1 LDIGAENAGLG
12 PRDGQFSQRSA
23 GPGLREAYALWA
35 LFGLIALIVIVTY
48 SRIQPDELYHVSR
61 SGFGGG
67 LSRALVMIDFPTA
80 LMAIAVLALVV
91 ERRHMAWRA
100 IVPLALCGM
109 IVIPGV
115 VDENDLDSRWINVAP
130 AIGVAI
136 VLVLTLRTPVGARG
150 DSRGDWLRVAVAVVL
165 GIFALP
171 WLFAE
176 VGFYIPGHVFLAKQQ
191 YQGEASVHL
200 GEHHGFEGYLLVLTA
215 LLLSRQLPNMRHPNA
230 LAAYLSL
237 MIPYG
242 IGNMLNDGWNEQIV
256 KRGWTT
262 WRIPSVLQ
270 PGPTWMWGLLI
281 VTGAAIFFTAFQQ
294 RRDHASTHR
303 VSPET

>member
-1 LDIGAENAGLG
+1 MENAGPG
-12 PRDGQFSQRSA
+12 PRDGQFSQGSA

-35 LFGLIALIVIVTY
+35 LYGLVALIVIVTY
-48 SRIQPDELYHVSR
+48 SRIRPDELYHVSR

-67 LSRALVMIDFPTA
+67 LSRVLVMSNFPTA
-80 LMAIAVLALVV
+80 LMAIAVLALVA
-91 ERRHMAWRA
+91 ERRQMAWSA

-115 VDENDLDSRWINVAP
+115 VDENDLDSLWINVAP

-136 VLVLTLRTPVGARG
+136 VLVLTLRTPVGPQGDARG
-150 DSRGDWLRVAVAVVL
+150 DRLRIAVAVVL

-176 VGFYIPGHVFLAKQQ
+176 VGFYIPGPIFLAHEQ
-191 YQGEASVHL
+191 YQGHASVHL

-242 IGNMLNDGWNEQIV
+242 IGNMLNDGWYEQIV
-256 KRGWTT
+256 KRGWTN
-262 WRIPSVLQ
+262 WKIPGVLQ
-270 PGPTWMWGLLI
+270 PGLTWMWGLLI
-281 VTGAAIFFTAFQQ
+281 VAGAAIFFTAFQQ
-294 RRDHASTHR
+294 RRDHAATHR

>member
-1 LDIGAENAGLG
+1 VENAGDG
-12 PRDGQFSQRSA
+12 PRDGQSSQGSA

-35 LFGLIALIVIVTY
+35 LYGLVALSVVVTY
-48 SRIQPDELYHVSR
+48 SRIEPDELYHVSR

-67 LSRALVMIDFPTA
+67 LSRVLVMSNFPTS
-80 LMAIAVLALVV
+80 LMAIAVLALVA
-91 ERRHMAWRA
+91 ERRHTGWWAA
-100 IVPLALCGM
+100 VPVALCAM

-115 VDENDLDSRWINVAP
+115 VDENDLDARWVNVAP

-136 VLVLTLRTPVGARG
+136 VLVLTLRTPVGPRG
-150 DSRGDWLRVAVAVVL
+150 DPRGDRLRIAVAVVL

-176 VGFYIPGHVFLAKQQ
+176 VGFYTPGHLFLAKQQ

-215 LLLSRQLPNMRHPNA
+215 LLLSRQLPNMRHPTA

-242 IGNMLNDGWNEQIV
+242 VGNMLNDGWNEQIV

-262 WRIPSVLQ
+262 WKIPGVLQ
-270 PGPTWMWGLLI
+270 PGLTWMWSLLI
-281 VTGAAIFFTAFQQ
+281 VTGAAIFFTAFRQ
-294 RRDHASTHR
+294 RGDHAATHR
-303 VSPET
+303 ASAET

>member
-1 LDIGAENAGLG
+1 LDIGAENAGSG
-12 PRDGQFSQRSA
+12 PRDGQFSQGSA

-67 LSRALVMIDFPTA
+67 LSRVLVLLNFPTA
-80 LMAIAVLALVV
+80 LMAIAVLALVA
-91 ERRHMAWRA
+91 ERRRLGWWAL
-100 IVPLALCGM
+100 IPLALSAV
-109 IVIPGV
+109 IVVPGV
-115 VDENDLDSRWINVAP
+115 VDEGDLDARWINVVP

-136 VLVLTLRTPVGARG
+136 VLVLTLRTPVGVQGDARG
-150 DSRGDWLRVAVAVVL
+150 DRLRIAVAVVL
-165 GIFALP
+165 GLFALP

-176 VGFYIPGHVFLAKQQ
+176 VGFYIPGHVFLAEQH
-191 YQGEASVHL
+191 YQGHASVHL
-200 GEHHGFEGYLLVLTA
+200 GEHHGFEGYVLVLTA

-262 WRIPSVLQ
+262 WKIPSVLQ
-270 PGPTWMWGLLI
+270 PGLTWMWGLVI
-281 VTGAAIFFTAFQQ
+281 VAGAAIFFTAFQQ
-294 RRDHASTHR
+294 RRDHAATHR
-303 VSPET
+303 VTTET

>member
-1 LDIGAENAGLG
+1 V
-12 PRDGQFSQRSA
+12 
-23 GPGLREAYALWA
+23 
-35 LFGLIALIVIVTY
+35 ALIVVITY

-67 LSRALVMIDFPTA
+67 LSRVLVMINFPTA
-80 LMAIAVLALVV
+80 LMAIAVLALVA
-91 ERRHMAWRA
+91 ERRHMTWSA

-109 IVIPGV
+109 IVVPGV
-115 VDENDLDSRWINVAP
+115 VDESDLDSRWINVAP

-136 VLVLTLRTPVGARG
+136 VLVLTLGTAPGPRG
-150 DSRGDWLRVAVAVVL
+150 DPRGDWLRIAIAIVL
-165 GIFALP
+165 GVFALP
-171 WLFAE
+171 WIVAE
-176 VGFYIPGHVFLAKQQ
+176 VGIYFPGSDVI
-191 YQGEASVHL
+191 YQGEARVHL

-215 LLLSRQLPNMRHPNA
+215 LLLSRQLPNMRHPNV

-262 WRIPSVLQ
+262 WKIPGVLQ
-270 PGPTWMWGLLI
+270 PGLTWMWGLVI
-281 VTGAAIFFTAFQQ
+281 ATGVAIFFTAFQQ
-294 RRDHASTHR
+294 RRDHAATHR
-303 VSPET
+303 VRPET

>member
-1 LDIGAENAGLG
+1 VENAGPG
-12 PRDGQFSQRSA
+12 PRDGQSSQGSA

-35 LFGLIALIVIVTY
+35 FYGLVALFVIVTY
-48 SRIQPDELYHVSR
+48 SRIEPDELYHVSR

-67 LSRALVMIDFPTA
+67 LSRVLVMTNFPTA
-80 LMAIAVLALVV
+80 LMAIAVLALVA
-91 ERRHMAWRA
+91 ERRHMSWRA
-100 IVPLALCGM
+100 IVPLALCAM
-109 IVIPGV
+109 IVVPGV

-136 VLVLTLRTPVGARG
+136 VLVLTLRTPVGPRG
-150 DSRGDWLRVAVAVVL
+150 DSRGDRLRIAVAVVL
-165 GIFALP
+165 GLFALP

-176 VGFYIPGHVFLAKQQ
+176 VGFYTPGHVFLAKQQ

-215 LLLSRQLPNMRHPNA
+215 LLLSRQLPNMRHPTA

-242 IGNMLNDGWNEQIV
+242 VGNMLNDGWNEQIV

-262 WRIPSVLQ
+262 WKIPGVLQ
-270 PGPTWMWGLLI
+270 PGLTWMWGLLI

-294 RRDHASTHR
+294 RGDHAATHR
-303 VSPET
+303 VSAET

>member
-1 LDIGAENAGLG
+1 MENAGSG
-12 PRDGQFSQRSA
+12 PRDGQFSQGSA

-35 LFGLIALIVIVTY
+35 LYGLVALIVVVTY
-48 SRIQPDELYHVSR
+48 SRIRPDELYHVSR

-67 LSRALVMIDFPTA
+67 LSRVLVMSNFPTA
-80 LMAIAVLALVV
+80 LMAIAVLALVA
-91 ERRHMAWRA
+91 ERRQMAWSA

-136 VLVLTLRTPVGARG
+136 VLVFTLSTPVGPQGDARG
-150 DSRGDWLRVAVAVVL
+150 DRLRIAVAVVL

-176 VGFYIPGHVFLAKQQ
+176 VGFYTPGNVFLAKQQ

-242 IGNMLNDGWNEQIV
+242 IGNMLNDGWYEQIV
-256 KRGWTT
+256 KRGWTN
-262 WRIPSVLQ
+262 WKIPGVLQ
-270 PGPTWMWGLLI
+270 PGLTWMWGLLI
-281 VTGAAIFFTAFQQ
+281 VAGAAIFFTAFQQ
-294 RRDHASTHR
+294 RRDHAATHR

>member
-1 LDIGAENAGLG
+1 LDIGAENAGSG
-12 PRDGQFSQRSA
+12 PRDGQFSQGSA

-67 LSRALVMIDFPTA
+67 LSRVLVSTNFPTA
-80 LMAIAVLALVV
+80 LMAIAVLALVA
-91 ERRHMAWRA
+91 ERRRMGWWALL
-100 IVPLALCGM
+100 PLALCAL
-109 IVIPGV
+109 IVVPGV
-115 VDENDLDSRWINVAP
+115 VDEGDLDAKWINVVP

-136 VLVLTLRTPVGARG
+136 VLVLTLRTPVGLRG
-150 DSRGDWLRVAVAVVL
+150 DSRGDWLRVAGRL
-165 GIFALP
+165 CS
-171 WLFAE
+171 
-176 VGFYIPGHVFLAKQQ
+176 
-191 YQGEASVHL
+191 ASSRSRGSSQSSASTSPVTCSSPSSSTREKRRCTF
-200 GEHHGFEGYLLVLTA
+200 GEHHGFEGYVLVLTA

-262 WRIPSVLQ
+262 GRSRASSS
-270 PGPTWMWGLLI
+270 PGSRGC
-281 VTGAAIFFTAFQQ
+281 GA
-294 RRDHASTHR
+294 S
-303 VSPET
+303 

>member
-1 LDIGAENAGLG
+1 VA
-12 PRDGQFSQRSA
+12 
-23 GPGLREAYALWA
+23 
-35 LFGLIALIVIVTY
+35 VIVVITY
-48 SRIQPDELYHVSR
+48 SRIEPDLLYNVSQEGLR
-61 SGFGGG
+61 GG
-67 LSRALVMIDFPTA
+67 LSRVLVMLNFPTA
-80 LMAIAVLALVV
+80 LMAIAVLALVA

-115 VDENDLDSRWINVAP
+115 VDESDLDSRWINVAP

-136 VLVLTLRTPVGARG
+136 VLVLTLRTGIGVAG
-150 DSRGDWLRVAVAVVL
+150 DSRGDRLRIAVAVVL
-165 GIFALP
+165 GLFALP

-176 VGFYIPGHVFLAKQQ
+176 VGFYIPGPIFLAHEQ
-191 YQGEASVHL
+191 YQGHASVHL

-215 LLLSRQLPNMRHPNA
+215 LLLSRQLPNMRHPTA

-256 KRGWTT
+256 KRGWTG
-262 WRIPSVLQ
+262 WKIPSVLQ
-270 PGPTWMWGLLI
+270 PGLTWMWGLVI
-281 VTGAAIFFTAFQQ
+281 VAGAAIFFTAFQQ
-294 RRDHASTHR
+294 RRDHAATHR
-303 VSPET
+303 VSTET

>member
-1 LDIGAENAGLG
+1 MENAGAG
-12 PRDGQFSQRSA
+12 PRSVKSSQGPA

-35 LFGLIALIVIVTY
+35 LYGLVALIVIVTY

-67 LSRALVMIDFPTA
+67 LSRVLVMFNFPTA
-80 LMAIAVLALVV
+80 LMAIAVLALVA
-91 ERRHMAWRA
+91 ERRHIAWRA

-109 IVIPGV
+109 IVVPGV

-136 VLVLTLRTPVGARG
+136 VLVLTLRTAPGPRG
-150 DSRGDWLRVAVAVVL
+150 DPRGDRLRIAVAIVL
-165 GIFALP
+165 GVFALP

-176 VGFYIPGHVFLAKQQ
+176 VGVYFPGSHVI
-191 YQGEASVHL
+191 YQGEARVHL

-215 LLLSRQLPNMRHPNA
+215 LLLSRQLPNMRHPNV

-256 KRGWTT
+256 KRGWTD
-262 WRIPSVLQ
+262 WKIPSVLQ
-270 PGPTWMWGLLI
+270 PSLSWMWALLL
-281 VTGAAIFFTAFQQ
+281 VAGAAIYVTAFHQ
-294 RRDHASTHR
+294 RRDHAATDR
-303 VSPET
+303 ETPRI

>member
-1 LDIGAENAGLG
+1 LDIGAENAGSG

-35 LFGLIALIVIVTY
+35 LYGLVALIVIGTY

-61 SGFGGG
+61 SGLGGG

-80 LMAIAVLALVV
+80 LMAIAVLALVA
-91 ERRHMAWRA
+91 ERRSMGWWAL
-100 IVPLALCGM
+100 VPLVLCAV
-109 IVIPGV
+109 IVVPGV
-115 VDENDLDSRWINVAP
+115 VDEGDLDARWINVVP
-130 AIGVAI
+130 ALGVAI
-136 VLVLTLRTPVGARG
+136 VLVLTLRTPLGPRG
-150 DSRGDWLRVAVAVVL
+150 DSRGDRLRIAVAVVL

-176 VGFYIPGHVFLAKQQ
+176 VGLYIPGGVFLAEQQ
-191 YQGEASVHL
+191 HQGHASVHL
-200 GEHHGFEGYLLVLTA
+200 GEHHGFEGYVLVLTA

-256 KRGWTT
+256 KRGWTS
-262 WRIPSVLQ
+262 WKIPSVLQ
-270 PGPTWMWGLLI
+270 PGLTWMWGLVI
-281 VTGAAIFFTAFQQ
+281 VTGAAIFFTAFKQ
-294 RRDHASTHR
+294 RRDHAATHR
-303 VSPET
+303 VNAET